1 MNRNLW
7 VQPSSASLLP
17 DPSLSRRRRRSINS
31 AKRCR
36 VFEEIASTLPTI
48 LTSSAR
54 KNFVESILNGPR
66 ADISGPLGVMM
77 VRDLVVRW
85 VCIKS
90 RRWWSRWTK
99 RRFLPERN
107 PTSTSGSRFMLQAG
121 IVCRAA

>member
-1 MNRNLW
+1 M
-7 VQPSSASLLP
+7 QPSSASLLP

-54 KNFVESILNGPR
+54 KKYVESILNGPR

-77 VRDLVVRW
+77 VRDLVGTMGLYQISSMV
-85 VCIKS
+85 VALDETPLPAG
-90 RRWWSRWTK
+90 TK
-99 RRFLPERN
+99 PYFH
-107 PTSTSGSRFMLQAG
+107 
-121 IVCRAA
+121 